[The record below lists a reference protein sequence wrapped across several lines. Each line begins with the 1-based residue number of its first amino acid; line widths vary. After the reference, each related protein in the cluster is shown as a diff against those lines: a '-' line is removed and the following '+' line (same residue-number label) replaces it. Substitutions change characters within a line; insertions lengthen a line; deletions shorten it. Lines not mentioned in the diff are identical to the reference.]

1 MKKSVGMKHFI
12 IQRSENIFS
21 NKIKI
26 QINNKTSLIGETFE
40 L

>member
-1 MKKSVGMKHFI
+1 MKHFI
-12 IQRSENIFS
+12 IQRAEKIFS
-21 NKIKI
+21 DKIKKI